1 MNNVQNEATSFAAYD
16 DVDEAAEA
24 ILDRWTDGASP
35 SDDEEIEATADEP
48 VEETEGSEAEYEEDE
63 NEDQEED
70 EETDEDPDEG
80 EPDDEEVDEDDDGEA
95 DGAEL
100 SDDSLVDIQ
109 VDGETKQ
116 ASLKD
121 LKRLYG
127 QEASL
132 TRKSQ
137 DLASKRKEADDALQR
152 TDLSYQKLLERAE
165 TRYKPYQD
173 LDMLVASRTMS
184 VEDFSAL
191 RREASE
197 AEAELKFLKEESNS
211 FYQEVQQKQA
221 AQRQEMAQECIKTL
235 QETIP
240 DWGNALYNDIRE
252 YAVSVGLP
260 REQVD
265 QYVDPN
271 VITLLNKA
279 RLYDQ
284 GKAAAGTKKAK
295 AMHVKTAKG
304 KVLRSKKAPPSTSDI
319 NARKQSAA
327 AQRVRENRSRNGDM
341 DDIAEMLLSRWES

>member
-1 MNNVQNEATSFAAYD
+1 MNNVQNEATSFAAFDTVD
-16 DVDEAAEA
+16 DAADA
-24 ILDRWTDGASP
+24 ILDRWTDGESP
-35 SDDEEIEATADEP
+35 SDDEEIEATAEEP
-48 VEETEGSEAEYEEDE
+48 VEETDGSEAEYEEDDY
-63 NEDQEED
+63 EDQEED

-80 EPDDEEVDEDDDGEA
+80 DTDDEEVDEDDDGEA
-95 DGAEL
+95 ESVEL
-100 SDDSLVDIQ
+100 SENSLVDIQ

-137 DLASKRKEADDALQR
+137 DLASKRKEADDALAR

-165 TRYKPYQD
+165 ARYKPYAD
-173 LDMLVASRTMS
+173 LDMLVASRTMA

-197 AEAELKFLKEESNS
+197 AETDLKFLKEESNA
-211 FYQEVQQKQA
+211 FYQETQQKQA
-221 AQRQEMAQECIKTL
+221 TQRQEMAQECIKTL

-240 DWGNALYNDIRE
+240 DWGNTLYNDIRE

-284 GKAAAGTKKAK
+284 GKAAAGSKKAK
-295 AMHVKTAKG
+295 AMTVKTAKG
-304 KVLRSKKAPPSTSDI
+304 KVLRSKKAPASTSDI
-319 NARKQSAA
+319 NARKQDAA
-327 AQRVRENRSRNGDM
+327 ARRVRENRSRNGDI

>member
-95 DGAEL
+95 DEAEL

-152 TDLSYQKLLERAE
+152 TDLSYQ
-165 TRYKPYQD
+165 
-173 LDMLVASRTMS
+173 
-184 VEDFSAL
+184 
-191 RREASE
+191 
-197 AEAELKFLKEESNS
+197 
-211 FYQEVQQKQA
+211 
-221 AQRQEMAQECIKTL
+221 
-235 QETIP
+235 
-240 DWGNALYNDIRE
+240 
-252 YAVSVGLP
+252 
-260 REQVD
+260 
-265 QYVDPN
+265 
-271 VITLLNKA
+271 
-279 RLYDQ
+279 
-284 GKAAAGTKKAK
+284 
-295 AMHVKTAKG
+295 
-304 KVLRSKKAPPSTSDI
+304 
-319 NARKQSAA
+319 
-327 AQRVRENRSRNGDM
+327 
-341 DDIAEMLLSRWES
+341 